1 MANYKLWRNIFALS
15 SQYVYQTLRNLIRI
29 GQRFLESYIERLNRL
44 TNKIYF
50 RWRNMKYLDVDI
62 NLNILL
68 VATELVELQQMLK
81 VSKSV
86 FFAEC
91 TIKCF
96 RFSLKALSD
105 G

>member
-1 MANYKLWRNIFALS
+1 
-15 SQYVYQTLRNLIRI
+15 
-29 GQRFLESYIERLNRL
+29 
-44 TNKIYF
+44 
-50 RWRNMKYLDVDI
+50 MKYLDVDI